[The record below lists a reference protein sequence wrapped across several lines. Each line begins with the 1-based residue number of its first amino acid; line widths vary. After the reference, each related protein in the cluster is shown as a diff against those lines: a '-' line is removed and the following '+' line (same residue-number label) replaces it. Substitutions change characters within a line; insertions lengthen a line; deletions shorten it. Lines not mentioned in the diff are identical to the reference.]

1 MTEDMR
7 EYLDLYL
14 SEAEDLLQSLN
25 ESLLEF
31 EKTPEKKEYID
42 EIQRCVH
49 TLKSSSASMGFNQIS
64 ELSHCMEDVLGGMK
78 KDEIEINDYV
88 VDIIFECFDVLERGV
103 DNVRKGKEEPDVS
116 NVLKHLDKIKEG
128 RIDSLEE
135 DVEGG
140 ELADKPHTLKTVHSI
155 KVNVES
161 LDKLLELVGEL
172 LIAKMRLQ
180 NINSHIDDADLDEL
194 TTLLSR
200 LIEDI
205 QYQITEARMIPVDH
219 IFSRFP
225 RMVRDIAKREG
236 KRVSFVIKGSEIK
249 LDRTI
254 LDKIGEPLI
263 HLLRNAVDHGIEM
276 PEERKDRGKQETG
289 TIKLTARRE
298 RNKAVIEIEDDGEG
312 FDAEAIKDVAAR
324 KGLYSREQLNLM
336 AEKDL
341 FNLPFQPNFSTSKKV
356 TNVSGRGVGL
366 DVVKTRIEELNGTV
380 KMECERDKGTRFTIT
395 LPLSLAIIKSLLID
409 VCDGTYVIPISN
421 VMRILPSRDAHI
433 RHIEGSECIVLDN
446 ETIPIIR
453 IKDKFNIKGE
463 SPDKN
468 FVIIIEKGS
477 EKIGL
482 VADRIVG
489 QQEIMIKNL
498 DKELRELKGIAG
510 ASILSDG
517 NLALVIDIS
526 GIT

>member
-1 MTEDMR
+1 
-7 EYLDLYL
+7 
-14 SEAEDLLQSLN
+14 
-25 ESLLEF
+25 
-31 EKTPEKKEYID
+31 
-42 EIQRCVH
+42 
-49 TLKSSSASMGFNQIS
+49 
-64 ELSHCMEDVLGGMK
+64 
-78 KDEIEINDYV
+78 
-88 VDIIFECFDVLERGV
+88 
-103 DNVRKGKEEPDVS
+103 
-116 NVLKHLDKIKEG
+116 
-128 RIDSLEE
+128 
-135 DVEGG
+135 
-140 ELADKPHTLKTVHSI
+140 
-155 KVNVES
+155 
-161 LDKLLELVGEL
+161 
-172 LIAKMRLQ
+172 
-180 NINSHIDDADLDEL
+180 
-194 TTLLSR
+194 

-236 KRVSFVIKGSEIK
+236 KRVSFIIKGSEIK

-263 HLLRNAVDHGIEM
+263 HLLRNAVDHGIET
-276 PEERKDRGKQETG
+276 PEDRKERGKQETG
-289 TIKLTARRE
+289 TIRLTARRE

-312 FDAEAIKDVAAR
+312 FDAEAIKEVAA
-324 KGLYSREQLNLM
+324 SRGVYPMEQLELM
-336 AEKDL
+336 SEKEL
-341 FNLPFQPNFSTSKKV
+341 FDLPFKPNFSTSKRV

-380 KMECERDKGTRFTIT
+380 GMKSKRGEGTKFIIT

-409 VCDGTYVIPISN
+409 VLDGTYVIPISN
-421 VMRILPSRDAHI
+421 VMRILPSREAQIKHV
-433 RHIEGSECIVLDN
+433 EGNECIVLDG
-446 ETIPIIR
+446 EAIPIIR
-453 IKDKFNIKGE
+453 IKDEFNIKGE
-463 SPDKN
+463 SPGKN

-489 QQEIMIKNL
+489 QQEIMIKSL
-498 DKELRELKGIAG
+498 DKELRDLKGIAG

>member
-1 MTEDMR
+1 MTEDMQ

-31 EKTPEKKEYID
+31 EKTPEKQEYID
-42 EIQRCVH
+42 EIQRCAH

-78 KDEIEINDYV
+78 KEEIEINDYV

-103 DNVRKGKEEPDVS
+103 DNVRNGRDEPEVS
-116 NVLKHLDKIKEG
+116 NVLKHLNKIKEG
-128 RIDSLEE
+128 RIDSLEK

-155 KVNVES
+155 KVNVEN

-180 NINSHIDDADLDEL
+180 NINSHIRDANLDEL

-236 KRVSFVIKGSEIK
+236 KRVSFIIKGSEIK

-263 HLLRNAVDHGIEM
+263 HLLRNAVDHGIET
-276 PEERKDRGKQETG
+276 PEDRKERGKQETG
-289 TIKLTARRE
+289 TIRLTARRE

-312 FDAEAIKDVAAR
+312 FDAEAIKEVAA
-324 KGLYSREQLNLM
+324 SRGVYPMEQLELM
-336 AEKDL
+336 SEKEL
-341 FNLPFQPNFSTSKKV
+341 FDLPFKPNFSTSKRV

-380 KMECERDKGTRFTIT
+380 GMKSKRGEGTKFIIT

-409 VCDGTYVIPISN
+409 VLDGTYVIPISN
-421 VMRILPSRDAHI
+421 VMRILPSREAQIKHV
-433 RHIEGSECIVLDN
+433 EGNECIVLDG
-446 ETIPIIR
+446 EAIPIIR
-453 IKDKFNIKGE
+453 IKDEFNIKGE
-463 SPDKN
+463 SPGKN

-489 QQEIMIKNL
+489 QQEIMIKSL
-498 DKELRELKGIAG
+498 DKELRDLKGIAG

>member
-1 MTEDMR
+1 MTEDMQ
-7 EYLDLYL
+7 EYLELYL

-31 EKTPEKKEYID
+31 EKTPERKEYID
-42 EIQRCVH
+42 EIQRCAH

-64 ELSHCMEDVLGGMK
+64 ELSHQMEDVLGSMK
-78 KDEIEINDYV
+78 RDEVEINDYV

-103 DNVRKGKEEPDVS
+103 DNVRKGVEEPDVS

-128 RIDSLEE
+128 RIDSLGE
-135 DVEGG
+135 DVDGG

-155 KVNVES
+155 KVNVEN

-180 NINSHIDDADLDEL
+180 NINGYIKDAGLDEL
-194 TTLLSR
+194 TTILSR

-225 RMVRDIAKREG
+225 RMMRDIAKREG
-236 KRVSFVIKGSEIK
+236 KKVSFIIEGSEIK

-254 LDKIGEPLI
+254 LDKVGEPLI
-263 HLLRNAVDHGIEM
+263 HLLRNAVDHGIET
-276 PEERKDRGKQETG
+276 PEEREEKGKEGTG

-298 RNKAVIEIEDDGEG
+298 RNKAVIEVEDDGEG
-312 FDAEAIKDVAAR
+312 FNAEAIKEVAVR
-324 KGLYSREQLNLM
+324 KELYSREQLDLM
-336 AEKDL
+336 SEKELFDL
-341 FNLPFQPNFSTSKKV
+341 LFQPNFSTSKKV

-366 DVVKTRIEELNGTV
+366 DVVKTRIKELNGTV
-380 KMECERDKGTRFTIT
+380 EMDCERDKGTKFTIT
-395 LPLSLAIIKSLLID
+395 LPLSLAIVKSLLID
-409 VCDGTYVIPISN
+409 VCDRTYVIPISN

-433 RHIEGSECIVLDN
+433 KHVEGNECIVFDDEAVPL
-446 ETIPIIR
+446 IR
-453 IKDKFNIKGE
+453 IRDEFNIKGE

-468 FVIIIEKGS
+468 FVIIIERGS
-477 EKIGL
+477 DKIGV
-482 VADRIVG
+482 VADRILG
-489 QQEIMIKNL
+489 QQEIMIKTL
-498 DKELRELKGIAG
+498 DKELRGLRGVAG